1 MATLNKTTWQSKFAD
16 FINRVAPFDAQPLIQ
31 KSEHLT
37 VVGTDLGDSVI
48 FKDGTSAAITSPSAS
63 FNADFATGDQINI
76 NTSGSVDTAFTVT
89 IQNLNTNETGVLN
102 VTKKSGD
109 TIAFAN
115 AVIAPFNST
124 EGQTGKTALK
134 FFVKKISSD
143 YVAIIGYDAKV
154 PFANLATDAKPT
166 YGTFTPGIAFGGG
179 TTGITYGTRTG
190 VAIQTILS
198 DGKIKVDFEG
208 YLQVT
213 NLGSST
219 GSMTITGFP
228 LTANS
233 SNAVCNILAQRI
245 NLPVP
250 GGGNDGFILSNR
262 PLGLKMITST
272 TTAALF
278 DRQEDDPVT
287 KEDVQIGLTDLEFW
301 FSGTYIHTP

>member
-16 FINRVAPFDAQPLIQ
+16 FINRVAPFNAQPLIQ

-48 FKDGTSAAITSPSAS
+48 FKAGTSAAITSPAAS

-115 AVIAPFNST
+115 AVIAPVNST

-154 PFANLATDAKPT
+154 PFANLATDTRPT
-166 YGTFTPGIAFGGG
+166 YGTFTPGLAFGGG

-190 VAIQTILS
+190 VSVETVLS
-198 DGKIKVDFEG
+198 DGKIKVDFNIEMT
-208 YLQVT
+208 VT
-213 NLGSST
+213 SKGSST
-219 GSMTITGFP
+219 GAMTITG
-228 LTANS
+228 LTRTAN
-233 SNAVCNILAQRI
+233 
-245 NLPVP
+245 
-250 GGGNDGFILSNR
+250 GNYLCHFAYD
-262 PLGLKMITST
+262 P
-272 TTAALF
+272 TAALIAG
-278 DRQEDDPVT
+278 T
-287 KEDVQIGLTDLEFW
+287 KPFVARTNSGATTISMYVNQFTDTTIDSSDVALTTNII
-301 FSGTYIHTP
+301 FSLTGWYIHTP